1 MNPPASFS
9 RRRALSSVAALL
21 VTACSQPAPLKS
33 TFILEPAR
41 SAGAAAATKNVSL
54 KVVAV
59 SIAGPFRGRSLVYRE
74 GDLKYEADF
83 YNEFLIAPA
92 AMIGEAVAAWL
103 AAAGVYQ
110 TVLPPSST
118 LDGDQLLEI
127 FVSEFYGDLRDSAK
141 PAAVVTIKF
150 FLTDAYAAAGAFRWT
165 GELKSRRDVPSR
177 SAEALMQGLN
187 AALGDVLEQLAT
199 ALRAL
204 PLK

>member
-1 MNPPASFS
+1 
-9 RRRALSSVAALL
+9 
-21 VTACSQPAPLKS
+21 
-33 TFILEPAR
+33 
-41 SAGAAAATKNVSL
+41 
-54 KVVAV
+54 
-59 SIAGPFRGRSLVYRE
+59 
-74 GDLKYEADF
+74 
-83 YNEFLIAPA
+83 
-92 AMIGEAVAAWL
+92 MIGEAVAAWL

>member
-1 MNPPASFS
+1 M
-9 RRRALSSVAALL
+9 
-21 VTACSQPAPLKS
+21 
-33 TFILEPAR
+33 
-41 SAGAAAATKNVSL
+41 
-54 KVVAV
+54 
-59 SIAGPFRGRSLVYRE
+59 
-74 GDLKYEADF
+74 
-83 YNEFLIAPA
+83 
-92 AMIGEAVAAWL
+92 
-103 AAAGVYQ
+103 YQ

-127 FVSEFYGDLRDSAK
+127 SVSEFYGDLRDSAK